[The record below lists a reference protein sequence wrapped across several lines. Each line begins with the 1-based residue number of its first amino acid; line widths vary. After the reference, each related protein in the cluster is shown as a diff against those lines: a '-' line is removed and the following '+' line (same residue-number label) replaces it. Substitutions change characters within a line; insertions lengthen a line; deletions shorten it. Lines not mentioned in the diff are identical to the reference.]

1 MKYYIILAVMVFCG
15 TSALAQDRRHDRDEK
30 IKSLKIAY
38 ITEKLDLTP
47 EVSQQFWPVYNAH
60 DKARKEIWRRSMK
73 GESADDISEKEALV
87 LIQERISRDEDLLAE
102 DKRYIEALKNVIS
115 AKQIV
120 KLHDSEREFKHKII
134 RTLQDKRKTEKMNK
148 QSPK

>member
-1 MKYYIILAVMVFCG
+1 MIFCG
-15 TSALAQDRRHDRDEK
+15 TSALAQNRRHDKDEK

-60 DKARKEIWRRSMK
+60 EKARREIWGRSIR
-73 GESADDISEKEALV
+73 GESADDISEEEALA
-87 LIQERISRDEDLLAE
+87 LIQERISRDEDLLKE

-120 KLHDSEREFKHKII
+120 KLHNAEREFKHKII
-134 RTLQDKRKTEKMNK
+134 RTLQEKRKTGKMDK
-148 QSPK
+148 KSPK